1 MAKAL
6 PSGPEHQRQVMLSR
20 EDESH
25 IAQNR
30 RHGANGIRTS
40 KYTVLTFLPL
50 NLFMQFNKAPNV
62 YFLVIAFMQT
72 IEMISIS
79 GGKSAMAVPLVFVVL
94 VSMIKDAF
102 EDFGRHKADGQEN
115 DAETLVYQHQTRS
128 FQRMRWKE
136 VHVGDVIK
144 VEADDAIPAD
154 LLLLQCADAKGV
166 CYVET
171 KNLDGE
177 TNLKV
182 KAAEKDLQAVFKD
195 EKELGHLAGH
205 VRCEK
210 PNNAIYKFEGTI

>member
-1 MAKAL
+1 
-6 PSGPEHQRQVMLSR
+6 
-20 EDESH
+20 
-25 IAQNR
+25 
-30 RHGANGIRTS
+30 
-40 KYTVLTFLPL
+40 
-50 NLFMQFNKAPNV
+50 
-62 YFLVIAFMQT
+62 
-72 IEMISIS
+72 
-79 GGKSAMAVPLVFVVL
+79 
-94 VSMIKDAF
+94 
-102 EDFGRHKADGQEN
+102 
-115 DAETLVYQHQTRS
+115 
-128 FQRMRWKE
+128 MRWKE
-136 VHVGDVIK
+136 VHVGDVLK

-210 PNNAIYKFEGTI
+210 PNNAIYKFEGTIQIPQRRKMISLNVDNLLLRGSRLRNTDYVLGVAIYQGHDTKIMQNSA

>member
-1 MAKAL
+1 
-6 PSGPEHQRQVMLSR
+6 MLSR
-20 EDESH
+20 EDENH

-40 KYTVLTFLPL
+40 KYTALTFVPL

-62 YFLVIAFMQT
+62 YFLLIAFMQT
-72 IEMISIS
+72 REMISIS
-79 GGKSAMAVPLVFVVL
+79 GGKSAMAVPLVVV
-94 VSMIKDAF
+94 VFISMIKDAF
-102 EDFGRHKADGQEN
+102 EDFRRHQSDGQEN
-115 DAETLVYQHQTRS
+115 NAETLVYHHQTRT
-128 FQRMRWKE
+128 FQPMRWKD

-144 VEADDAIPAD
+144 VAADEAIPAD
-154 LLLLQCADAKGV
+154 LLLLQCSDPKGV

-182 KAAEKDLQAVFKD
+182 KAAEKDLQAVFKE
-195 EKELGHLAGH
+195 EKELGHLSGH